1 MKRRRQKKMLGDT
14 RPELNYDW
22 SATGMARNVQP
33 FPVEMRVMLKPR
45 LRRCLN
51 PIVFPDILKR
61 DGLTLASL
69 LAMPNQELL
78 GFVPDFKG
86 LRVGDIVTVML
97 RHRET
102 KKVVE
107 AGTLTIVESAFPLT
121 FRFSRSVLAQFGVN
135 GRIDFF
141 YEVRAEYGKLTVRS
155 DPTGLMV
162 VLHHIPG
169 RITAPVV
176 YTAVDGVM
184 RVEETAQGLVVDI
197 PASRPSCKGGDRVRM
212 RLGDAWFDTLVLT
225 DLEAMLEPM
234 LKLLIRREDILR
246 LAASEGAARFCLEL
260 AYDIE
265 REGSVSASGS
275 VIVPFDVGSLP
286 EVEPEAEPS
295 IN

>member
-1 MKRRRQKKMLGDT
+1 MKRRRREKFSGDA

-86 LRVGDIVTVML
+86 FRVGDIVTVML

-155 DPTGLMV
+155 DPVALMV
-162 VLHHIPG
+162 ILHQIPG
-169 RITAPVV
+169 RITAPLA
-176 YTAVDGVM
+176 YAT
-184 RVEETAQGLVVDI
+184 ETDLGLVVEI
-197 PASRPSCKGGDRVRM
+197 PASRPACRGGDRVRL

-234 LKLLIRREDILR
+234 LKLLVRREDILR
-246 LAASEGAARFCLEL
+246 LAVSEGAAQFGLEL

-275 VIVPFDVGSLP
+275 VIVPFDIGSLP
-286 EVEPEAEPS
+286 EGASEVEPS